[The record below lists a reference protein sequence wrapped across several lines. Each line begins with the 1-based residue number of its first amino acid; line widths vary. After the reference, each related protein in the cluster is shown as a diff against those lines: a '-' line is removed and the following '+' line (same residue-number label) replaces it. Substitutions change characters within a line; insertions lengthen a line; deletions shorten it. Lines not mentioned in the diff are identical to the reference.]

1 MLINQSIR
9 RDVLL
14 VVCWMS
20 IVLWTTQVL
29 GTDDPSPLSPAAALD
44 RFQLVDG
51 FRIELVAAEPEV
63 IDPVA
68 IAFDENGRL
77 WVVEMIDYPNGP
89 DVGEGPKSRV
99 RVLEDNDRDGRFET
113 ARTFVDGLLF
123 ATGLQPWKGGVFVTV
138 AGKLIYCRDTNGD
151 GSADLIETWFT
162 GFAELNQQ
170 LRANHPTFGI
180 DNKIYVANGLRGGKI
195 VGHFTDN
202 GDEAAVVNL
211 NGMDFRF
218 NPLNGNYD
226 VVSGMGQFAMSF
238 DDFGNRFVCD
248 NRRPIKHIV
257 LEDQYLKRNSFLAI
271 PAVFENVAPAGAA
284 SRIFPLSRNWT
295 NSTTH
300 AGQFTA
306 ACGTLIYRGDSL
318 GTEFMGNA
326 FICDPTGNLVH
337 RDILTAQGA
346 TFSARAGREGIEF
359 LASSDNW
366 FRPVNLTTGPDGA
379 LYVVDM
385 YRAAIEHPK
394 WLPDE
399 VVERI
404 PWRDGDDRGRIY
416 RVVAVDHKNR
426 EVPALADNSTQQL
439 VALLRHANS
448 WWRETAARLI
458 YERQD
463 IGVQGALEKLISED
477 APPVAKVHALWALHG
492 LGMLS
497 LQVIDQTLAAE
508 HPRLL
513 EHAVRLS
520 EPWITQ
526 STSLQRKI
534 LALANH
540 ADDRL
545 RFQVAL
551 TLGQMADHPE
561 TVNVLQHVVMRKDT
575 DKWTRFA
582 IISSLPESTDQLL
595 EKVIQG
601 VFDRISR
608 KSHDIENQKTAVTDT
623 NIEVID
629 QLATTVG
636 SRQKED
642 ELRRVLLAVVSRENV
657 QPAEKSQQRAA
668 LKVRLATIIGLAVGI
683 HNRGGSFSETLERLV
698 DGDTT
703 LQKFVQQLFS
713 KAARL
718 AQNPQES
725 MVIRQQALNLLR
737 YAPFET
743 GADTLLGIV
752 GKESSQDLRLLAI
765 GVLAGFEDQRIADAL
780 MADFESQSPVLRRA
794 VLDAMLAN
802 RERAELLLD
811 AIEAERISATELDP
825 QRHDRLL
832 KYEQAEVRQR
842 AEKLL
847 ANTMSADRDKVLASY
862 QSALKLEASPQ
873 RGRTVFEKNCSTCH
887 RVSNVGH
894 EIGPNI
900 SDSFGKAPESLLLSI
915 LVPNQA
921 IDTNYVSY
929 NVTMANGKVHTGIIS
944 QETTSSISLK
954 QAEKKVLT
962 LLREDIEQVRSSGV
976 SLMPDGLEKN
986 IDRQQMADLISYIK
1000 NWQYIEGRVPVK
1012 N

>member
-1 MLINQSIR
+1 M
-9 RDVLL
+9 

-20 IVLWTTQVL
+20 IVLWATQVL
-29 GTDDPSPLSPAAALD
+29 GTDDPSPLSPTTALD
-44 RFQLVDG
+44 RFQLADG

-89 DVGEGPKSRV
+89 DVGEEPKSRV

-123 ATGLQPWKGGVFVTV
+123 ATGLQPWKEGVFVTV

-151 GSADLIETWFT
+151 GRADLVETWFT

-195 VGHFTDN
+195 VGHSADDE
-202 GDEAAVVNL
+202 DEAAAVDL

-218 NPLNGNYD
+218 DPLNGNYD
-226 VVSGMGQFAMSF
+226 VVSGMGQFALSF

-257 LEDQYLKRNSFLAI
+257 LEDRYLKRNSFLAI
-271 PAVFENVAPAGAA
+271 PAVFENVAPVGAA

-306 ACGTLIYRGDSL
+306 ACGTLIFRGDGL
-318 GTEFMGNA
+318 GTEFVGNA

-426 EVPALADNSTQQL
+426 EVPVLAHNSSQQL

-477 APPVAKVHALWALHG
+477 APPVAKVHALGALHG
-492 LGMLS
+492 LGVLS
-497 LQVIDQTLAAE
+497 LQVIDQTLEAE

-561 TVNVLQHVVMRKDT
+561 TVNALQHVIMRKDT
-575 DKWTRFA
+575 DKWIRFA

-595 EKVIQG
+595 EKVIQE

-608 KSHDIENQKTAVTDT
+608 SPHDTENQKAAETDT
-623 NIEVID
+623 IIEVID

-636 SRQKED
+636 SRQKEA
-642 ELRRVLLAVVSRENV
+642 ELRRVLLAVVSHENV
-657 QPAEKSQQRAA
+657 QPAEKSQQRDA
-668 LKVRLATIIGLAVGI
+668 LKIRLATIIGLAVGI
-683 HNRGGSFSETLERLV
+683 HNRGGSFSETLEKLV
-698 DGDTT
+698 AGDTT
-703 LQKFVQQLFS
+703 RHEFVQQLFS
-713 KAARL
+713 KAAWL
-718 AQNPQES
+718 AQNPQEP
-725 MVIRQQALNLLR
+725 MVIRRQALNLLR

-743 GADTLLGIV
+743 GADALLGIA

-765 GVLAGFEDQRIADAL
+765 GVLAGFEDQRIGDAL
-780 MADFESQSPVLRRA
+780 LADFESQSPVLRRA

-802 RERAELLLD
+802 HERTDLLLD
-811 AIEAERISATELDP
+811 AIEAERFSATELDP
-825 QRHDRLL
+825 QRHSRLL

-847 ANTMSADRDKVLASY
+847 ANTISADRDKVLASY
-862 QSALKLEASPQ
+862 QSALQLKASPQ
-873 RGRTVFEKNCSTCH
+873 QGRTVFEKNCSTCH

-900 SDSFGKAPESLLLSI
+900 SDSFGKAPEALLLSI

-929 NVTMANGKVHTGIIS
+929 NVTMANGKVHAGIIS
-944 QETTSSISLK
+944 QETTSSITLK

-976 SLMPDGLEKN
+976 SLMPEGLEKN

>member
-1 MLINQSIR
+1 M
-9 RDVLL
+9 
-14 VVCWMS
+14 
-20 IVLWTTQVL
+20 
-29 GTDDPSPLSPAAALD
+29 
-44 RFQLVDG
+44 
-51 FRIELVAAEPEV
+51 

-89 DVGEGPKSRV
+89 DVGEEPKSRI

-113 ARTFVDGLLF
+113 VRTFVDGLLF
-123 ATGLQPWKGGVFVTV
+123 ATGLQPWKEGVFVTV

-195 VGHFTDN
+195 VGHSADDE
-202 GDEAAVVNL
+202 DEAAVVNL

-226 VVSGMGQFAMSF
+226 VVSGMGQFALSF

-257 LEDQYLKRNSFLAI
+257 LEDRYLKRNSFLAI

-426 EVPALADNSTQQL
+426 EVPALAHNSSQQL

-463 IGVQGALEKLISED
+463 IGVQGALEKLIRED
-477 APPVAKVHALWALHG
+477 ALPVAKVHALWALHG
-492 LGMLS
+492 LGVLS
-497 LQVIDQTLAAE
+497 LEVIDQTLAAE

-534 LALANH
+534 LVLANH

-561 TVNVLQHVVMRKDT
+561 TVNVLQHVIMRKDT

-595 EKVIQG
+595 EKVIQEA
-601 VFDRISR
+601 FDRISR
-608 KSHDIENQKTAVTDT
+608 RPSDTENQKAAETDT
-623 NIEVID
+623 IIEVID

-636 SRQKED
+636 SRQKEA

-657 QPAEKSQQRAA
+657 QPAEKSQQRNA
-668 LKVRLATIIGLAVGI
+668 LKIRLATIIGLAVGI
-683 HNRGGSFSETLERLV
+683 HNRGGAFSETLEKLV
-698 DGDTT
+698 AGDTT
-703 LQKFVQQLFS
+703 RQEFVQQLFS
-713 KAARL
+713 KAAWL
-718 AQNPQES
+718 AQNPQEP
-725 MVIRQQALNLLR
+725 MVIRRQALNLLR

-743 GADTLLGIV
+743 GADALLGIA

-765 GVLAGFEDQRIADAL
+765 GVLAGFEDPRIGDAL
-780 MADFESQSPVLRRA
+780 LADFESQSPVLRRA

-802 RERAELLLD
+802 HERTDLLLD
-811 AIEAERISATELDP
+811 AIEAERFSATELDP
-825 QRHDRLL
+825 QRHSRLL

-847 ANTMSADRDKVLASY
+847 ANTISADRDKVLASY
-862 QSALKLEASPQ
+862 QSALQLKASPQ
-873 RGRTVFEKNCSTCH
+873 RGRKIFEKNCSTCH

-900 SDSFGKAPESLLLSI
+900 SDSFGKATEALLLSI

-944 QETTSSISLK
+944 QETTSSITLK

-976 SLMPDGLEKN
+976 SFMPDGLEKN